1 MVQAR
6 DVIEG
11 HYFHDPDPQQLDDA
25 SIAGMVATIRKRYDD
40 KFSHYFTAEQLKQ
53 FEAVTS
59 GRYKGVGLTVTE
71 VPQGLRI
78 ADVFPDTPAEGAGLK
93 EGDVI
98 VAVDGKSIAGL
109 ASQVSTARIKG
120 PAGTQVDL
128 KVKPADGGPPRE
140 VTVERADVREPA
152 VQGTIKHIDGE
163 KIAYVVF
170 STFSEGAHGELRDEI
185 ERLYR
190 RGAEG
195 LVLDLRGNGGGL
207 LNEAV
212 LSASIFVEDGNVVST
227 RSRTQGEHDYQAVG
241 DAIEP
246 KPTVVLV
253 NRDTASAAEI
263 LTAALKEN
271 DLATVVGTRTYGK
284 GMFQEV
290 MDLPAGGALDLTIG
304 QYLTADGTSIL
315 GVGVKPDV
323 RVEDDPDT
331 TTGRGARP
339 GARGSRAVLSFVGV
353 VGRRGRFLVVEPLF
367 ERGAAGRAS
376 AAACGCA
383 AARWC
388 SPSSTAPA
396 RGCSP
401 SSATRPGPAT
411 SPRR

>member
-1 MVQAR
+1 MSPGRWSPFGSGVVFGLIGGLAVALVVGILTGVLFEDSSDDPLVQAR
-6 DVIEG
+6 DAIEG
-11 HYFHDPDPQQLDDA
+11 HYFHQPDPQQLDDA
-25 SIAGMVATIRKRYDD
+25 SIAGMVAAIKKRYDD

-59 GRYKGVGLTVTE
+59 GRYKGIGLAVTE
-71 VPQGLRI
+71 VPRGLRI
-78 ADVFPDTPAEGAGLK
+78 SDVFPDTPAAEAGLR

-98 VAVDGKSIAGL
+98 VAVDGSSIAGV

-120 PAGTQVDL
+120 PPGTEVDL
-128 KVKPADGGPPRE
+128 KVRPADGGAPRE
-140 VTVERADVREPA
+140 LTVERADVRQPA
-152 VQGTIKHIDGE
+152 VQGTIKQIDGK

-195 LVLDLRGNGGGL
+195 LILDLRGNGGGL

-212 LSASIFVEDGNVVST
+212 LSASIFLESGNVVST
-227 RSRTQGEHDYQAVG
+227 QSRTEGDRDYPAIG

-263 LTAALKEN
+263 LAAALEEN
-271 DLATVVGTRTYGK
+271 DLATIVGTRTYGK
-284 GMFQEV
+284 GTFQEV

-323 RVEDDPDT
+323 RVEDNPDT
-331 TTGRGARP
+331 PRDEALDK
-339 GARGSRAVLSFVGV
+339 ALAVLD
-353 VGRRGRFLVVEPLF
+353 E
-367 ERGAAGRAS
+367 
-376 AAACGCA
+376 
-383 AARWC
+383 
-388 SPSSTAPA
+388 
-396 RGCSP
+396 
-401 SSATRPGPAT
+401 
-411 SPRR
+411 

>member
-1 MVQAR
+1 MRPGRWSPFGSGVVIGLIAGLAVAVVVGILTGAFDDSSDDPVVQAR

-25 SIAGMVATIRKRYDD
+25 SIAGMVAALRKRYDD

-59 GRYKGVGLTVTE
+59 GRYKGIGLAVTE
-71 VPQGLRI
+71 VPHGLRI
-78 ADVFPDTPAEGAGLK
+78 SDVFPDTPAEGAGLK

-98 VAVDGKSIAGL
+98 LAVDGSSIAGL
-109 ASQVSTARIKG
+109 ASQVSTAHIKG

-128 KVKPADGGPPRE
+128 KVKPADGGPSRE
-140 VTVERADVREPA
+140 LTVERADVRQPA
-152 VQGTIKHIDGE
+152 VQGTIKHIDGK

-190 RGAEG
+190 QGAEG
-195 LVLDLRGNGGGL
+195 LILDLRGNGGGL

-212 LSASIFVEDGNVVST
+212 LSASIFVEDGNIVST
-227 RSRTQGEHDYQAVG
+227 RSRTEGERDYQAIG

-284 GMFQEV
+284 GVFQEV

-331 TTGRGARP
+331 SKDEALDRAL
-339 GARGSRAVLSFVGV
+339 AVLGQS
-353 VGRRGRFLVVEPLF
+353 
-367 ERGAAGRAS
+367 
-376 AAACGCA
+376 
-383 AARWC
+383 
-388 SPSSTAPA
+388 
-396 RGCSP
+396 
-401 SSATRPGPAT
+401 
-411 SPRR
+411 